1 MTHTGLLM
9 EGVRKNG
16 AMVYW
21 VIEMETNVQPPWVS
35 RYSVACPVCAAKF
48 RPSSA
53 SKGITKFNC
62 PECEELLEY
71 VPRNDWLFLL
81 LSMAGGI
88 ALTIHR
94 GYSGFTFAFW
104 AIVATWSILFVA
116 VGVAYHIRPPQVQQC
131 SMSLRLMDKRHR

>member
-1 MTHTGLLM
+1 M
-9 EGVRKNG
+9 
-16 AMVYW
+16 
-21 VIEMETNVQPPWVS
+21 VQPPWVS

-48 RPSSA
+48 RPSSG

-94 GYSGFTFAFW
+94 DIRFYLRLLGDCRHLVDTFRG
-104 AIVATWSILFVA
+104 